1 MLFVLAEL
9 PYHRDPHEPPPMLS
23 TLTTK
28 ANLRRPSWVSA
39 EALNVAPELL
49 GAPLAKPAR
58 RALAMGLDLLAI
70 ALLSGLD
77 GFWLGAAVVVFLYHM
92 RSQELGKRSWL
103 RNAWLWGI
111 CALCLWLAAERGW
124 QSWTERHSP
133 ASAVTNQERAVP
145 TDAVAA
151 SVAPQPKASSPSAVP
166 TAPALPASGATLA
179 SPGEIKLT
187 DAERIE
193 ALEEQLSEARKP
205 QDFRWQAALKKW
217 WDDLGV
223 GFGWAIVYF
232 ALIPTWLKGQ
242 TLGKK
247 LLGLRVVELTG
258 KPLSV
263 RMCFSRYGGYVA
275 GMATGGFGFAQIL
288 WDDNRQAIQDKV
300 AHTVVIDLRAPYQEV
315 QPLPEAVP
323 EIAPLTEP

>member
-1 MLFVLAEL
+1 
-9 PYHRDPHEPPPMLS
+9 MLS
-23 TLTTK
+23 TLTSK
-28 ANLRRPSWVSA
+28 ANLRRSSWVSA

-49 GAPLAKPAR
+49 GAPLAKPAL
-58 RALAMGLDLLAI
+58 RALAMGLDLLTI
-70 ALLSGLD
+70 AVLSGLD
-77 GFWLGAAVVVFLYHM
+77 GFWLGAALVIFLYHM
-92 RSQELGKRSWL
+92 RAQEQGKSSWL

-124 QSWTERHSP
+124 QTWTERHNP
-133 ASAVTNQERAVP
+133 VQSATTP
-145 TDAVAA
+145 TAVA
-151 SVAPQPKASSPSAVP
+151 
-166 TAPALPASGATLA
+166 TAPALAASTTAAAPAPSNAGP
-179 SPGEIKLT
+179 S

-205 QDFRWQAALKKW
+205 KAFRWQTELGKW

-232 ALIPTWLKGQ
+232 ALVPTWLKGQ

-263 RMCFSRYGGYVA
+263 RVCFSRYGGYVA

-300 AHTVVIDLRAPYQEV
+300 AHTVVIDLRAPYQAE
-315 QPLPEAVP
+315 QPLPA
-323 EIAPLTEP
+323 EIVTPIEL

>member
-1 MLFVLAEL
+1 
-9 PYHRDPHEPPPMLS
+9 MLS
-23 TLTTK
+23 TLTSK
-28 ANLRRPSWVSA
+28 ANLRRPSWVAA
-39 EALNVAPELL
+39 EPLNVAPELL

-58 RALAMGLDLLAI
+58 RALAIGLDLLTI

-77 GFWLGAAVVVFLYHM
+77 GFWLGAALVIFLYHM
-92 RSQELGKRSWL
+92 RAQERGKNSWL

-124 QSWTERHSP
+124 QTWNQHYNPVPSVTSLESTATGDATAPSSAPSGSPRPP
-133 ASAVTNQERAVP
+133 ASNP
-145 TDAVAA
+145 TTVAI
-151 SVAPQPKASSPSAVP
+151 
-166 TAPALPASGATLA
+166 APAIPASGATA
-179 SPGEIKLT
+179 TPPPVTANPT

-205 QDFRWQAALKKW
+205 KAFRWQTEFRKW
-217 WDDLGV
+217 WDDLGI

-232 ALIPTWLKGQ
+232 ALVPTWLKGQ

-263 RMCFSRYGGYVA
+263 RVCFSRYGGYVA

-300 AHTVVIDLRAPYQEV
+300 AHTVVIDLRAPYQMEP
-315 QPLPEAVP
+315 PLSEEINA
-323 EIAPLTEP
+323 EIAPQTEL

>member
-1 MLFVLAEL
+1 
-9 PYHRDPHEPPPMLS
+9 MLS
-23 TLTTK
+23 TLTSK
-28 ANLRRPSWVSA
+28 AKLRRPGWVSA
-39 EALNVAPELL
+39 DPLNVTPELL

-70 ALLSGLD
+70 AVLSSLD
-77 GFWLGAAVVVFLYHM
+77 SFWLGVALVIFLYHM
-92 RSQELGKRSWL
+92 RSQEQGKSSWL

-111 CALCLWLAAERGW
+111 CVLCLWLAIDRGW
-124 QSWTERHSP
+124 QAWTERH
-133 ASAVTNQERAVP
+133 TP
-145 TDAVAA
+145 TLPTTSLDSAA
-151 SVAPQPKASSPSAVP
+151 SIP
-166 TAPALPASGATLA
+166 TAVQPTPALPASAVAATA
-179 SPGEIKLT
+179 APAKTSPT

-193 ALEEQLSEARKP
+193 ALEEELAEARKP
-205 QDFRWQAALKKW
+205 QVFRWQTEFEKW

-232 ALIPTWLKGQ
+232 SLVPTWLKGQ

-263 RMCFSRYGGYVA
+263 RVCFSRYGGYVA

-288 WDDNRQAIQDKV
+288 WDDNCQAIQDKV
-300 AHTVVIDLRAPYQEV
+300 AHTVVIDLRAPYQLANPSGDTHGV
-315 QPLPEAVP
+315 V
-323 EIAPLTEP
+323 